1 MISPIILFVYNRILH
16 TKRTIDNLKKNYL
29 SRKSDL
35 IIFSDG
41 SRNDSDLKD
50 INVVREYIRKIEG
63 FKSIRI
69 IERDSNWG
77 LSKSIISDVT
87 EVINRY
93 GNAIVLEDD
102 LITAPHFLEYMNQAL
117 NYYKDEEKVISIH
130 GYIYPI
136 ISKLPETFF
145 IKGADCW
152 GWATWKRGWDIF
164 NSDGKQLIQEIYD
177 KKLQKE
183 FNFNG
188 CYDYTGM
195 LKDQIKGRNNS
206 WAIRWYASAF
216 LKDKLT
222 LYPGRTLVQ
231 NIGYDGSGMHCRKT
245 NRFNNELYNY
255 KISVKNI
262 PVTENINVRRE
273 IEKYFQNTKLIL
285 PLELMKKLRKL
296 LALNYQR

>member
-1 MISPIILFVYNRILH
+1 
-16 TKRTIDNLKKNYL
+16 
-29 SRKSDL
+29 
-35 IIFSDG
+35 
-41 SRNDSDLKD
+41 
-50 INVVREYIRKIEG
+50 
-63 FKSIRI
+63 
-69 IERDSNWG
+69 
-77 LSKSIISDVT
+77 
-87 EVINRY
+87 
-93 GNAIVLEDD
+93 
-102 LITAPHFLEYMNQAL
+102 
-117 NYYKDEEKVISIH
+117 
-130 GYIYPI
+130 
-136 ISKLPETFF
+136 
-145 IKGADCW
+145 
-152 GWATWKRGWDIF
+152 
-164 NSDGKQLIQEIYD
+164 
-177 KKLQKE
+177 
-183 FNFNG
+183 
-188 CYDYTGM
+188 M